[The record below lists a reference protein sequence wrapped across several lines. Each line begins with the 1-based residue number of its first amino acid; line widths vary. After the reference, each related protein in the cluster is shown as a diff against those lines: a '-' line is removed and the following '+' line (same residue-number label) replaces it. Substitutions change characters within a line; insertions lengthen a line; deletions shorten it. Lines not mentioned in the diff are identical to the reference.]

1 MTRALHAL
9 TAEPWAIRPDYLHFL
24 ASLAVLDRDS
34 RADRRSAEG
43 EDWFRLDLQAA
54 AGPTAQRLEGARY
67 TVLTSD
73 GVAIVPIVGPIFPR
87 ANLMTEM
94 SGTGTS
100 AAMLARDLQL
110 TRDSADVGAILLMV
124 DSPGGSPTGIN
135 ALADQL
141 YAMRGRKRVVAHV
154 SGSAASAAYWLAS
167 SAGELVTDKTGILGS
182 IGVVAAVSK
191 QVEPDAS
198 GNLAIE
204 IVSSSAPNKRPDPQA
219 EDGVATIRALL
230 DSIETQFIADVARG
244 RKTTPARV
252 RSDFGAGGVKVGAD
266 AVAAGMADRVQSYA
280 STLKDISRTAAN
292 ERAVRAVRR

>member
-1 MTRALHAL
+1 MTHALHAL

-24 ASLAVLDRDS
+24 AGLASLDRNG
-34 RADRRSAEG
+34 REARRQAEG

-54 AGPTAQRLEGARY
+54 AGPAAQRLDGARY
-67 TVLTSD
+67 TMLTRE
-73 GVAIVPIVGPIFPR
+73 GVAIVPVVGPIFPR

-100 AAMLARDLQL
+100 AAMLARDLAL
-110 TRDSADVGAILLMV
+110 ARDSADVGAILLMV

-135 ALADQL
+135 AIADQL
-141 YAMRGRKRVVAHV
+141 YAMRGHKRVLAHV
-154 SGSAASAAYWLAS
+154 TGSAASAAYWIVS
-167 SAGELVTDKTGILGS
+167 SAGEIALDKTGMVGS

-204 IVSSSAPNKRPDPQA
+204 IVSSGAPNKRPDPQA
-219 EDGVATIRALL
+219 EDGAAQIRGLL
-230 DSIETQFIADVARG
+230 DSIETQFVADVARG

-252 RSDFGAGGVKVGAD
+252 RTDFGAGGMKVGAD
-266 AVAAGMADRVQSYA
+266 AVAAGMADRVQSYER
-280 STLKDISRTAAN
+280 SLTDLTRTASA
-292 ERAVRAVRR
+292 ERRARAARG